1 MEKSFRFCYPLMYP
15 IPEFNSKS
23 FHNLTESGKQREVTV
38 VAKGEGA
45 GRGLDWELAGSENV
59 NYSIQDGQ
67 TTRSSCTAQAVCSTS
82 CDKPNGKEG
91 GRLINIY

>member
-23 FHNLTESGKQREVTV
+23 FHNLTESGKQRITV

-45 GRGLDWELAGSENV
+45 GRGLDWEFGIRKCKLFHTGWTDNEV
-59 NYSIQDGQ
+59 LL
-67 TTRSSCTAQAVCSTS
+67 CSTGNYAQHPVTS
-82 CDKPNGKEG
+82 QTEKKVGA
-91 GRLINIY
+91 